1 MQHYT
6 SLQWEANKKHPSKVH
21 AVADP
26 YLLGSCIAGE
36 SLELLD
42 VSASE
47 TSVSVKEG
55 KRVKGVTSTAETQ
68 SFKFLEK
75 WDWKTISKQRWE
87 RERADQ
93 LGNEKRH

>member
-1 MQHYT
+1 M
-6 SLQWEANKKHPSKVH
+6 SLQWEADKKYPSKVP
-21 AVADP
+21 ALTDP
-26 YLLGSCIAGE
+26 YLLGSCIAGA

-47 TSVSVKEG
+47 TSISIKEG

-68 SFKFLEK
+68 SLKFLEK
-75 WDWKTISKQRWE
+75 WDQETLPKQRWE
-87 RERADQ
+87 GERTDQ